1 MDVRP
6 AGRKG
11 TRIEA
16 HPGPPTAKEKVMSN
30 KPSHI
35 AYVISEPKE
44 DSDRKP
50 IWREVGAIWP
60 HKNGNGFDLVLAEQ
74 LSVSGRIVCTER
86 KDRPAEEAA

>member
-1 MDVRP
+1 MDARP

-35 AYVISEPKE
+35 AHVVEQPKE
-44 DSDRKP
+44 GSDRKAT
-50 IWREVGAIWP
+50 WHRVAAIWP
-60 HKNGNGFDLVLAEQ
+60 HGKGNGFDLVIPPGVTL
-74 LSVSGRIVCTER
+74 SGRIVCTEL
-86 KDRPAEEAA
+86 KDEDDQSV